1 MKHISKI
8 WPVIKDL
15 SDDLGL
21 RYTTVHSWF
30 ARNRLPANYDLDL
43 IKAAEKRGHSLT
55 LEQIAE
61 DRASARLPKPPAP
74 GGDSSQEDAA

>member
-1 MKHISKI
+1 MKHISRI

-21 RYTTVHSWF
+21 SYTTVHSWF
-30 ARNRLPANYDLDL
+30 ARKRVPANYDLDL
-43 IKAAEKRGHSLT
+43 VEAAKKRGHSLT

-61 DRASARLPKPPAP
+61 DRASSRQPKSATPDD
-74 GGDSSQEDAA
+74 DSSQEDAA